1 MNSIIIIE
9 HDLDREVMGYIDA
22 DAEMAA
28 GRVHVWT
35 CGSIDR
41 QATRA
46 RRRRRHG
53 WLRRTVRRCLDQIAS
68 GAAAMAAALN

>member
-1 MNSIIIIE
+1 MNAIIIE
-9 HDLDREVMGYIDA
+9 HDLDKEPMGYIDA

-28 GRVHVWT
+28 GRIHIWS

-41 QATRA
+41 LATHA
-46 RRRRRHG
+46 RRRRRQC
-53 WLRRTVRRCLDQIAS
+53 WLRRTARLCLDQIAS

>member
-1 MNSIIIIE
+1 MHPIIIE
-9 HDLDREVMGYIDA
+9 HDLDKEPMGYIDA

-28 GRVHVWT
+28 GRIHIWS
-35 CGSIDR
+35 CGLIDR
-41 QATRA
+41 REVRE

-53 WLRRTVRRCLDQIAS
+53 WLRRTARRCLDQIAS